1 MNLPAKRVIVR
12 SPMFYGRVV
21 DTLTY
26 KQMVG
31 RAGRKGVDT
40 SGKLFPSFQAKNTNG
55 FFLIMEEFDNRNE
68 ILMH

>member
-1 MNLPAKRVIVR
+1 
-12 SPMFYGRVV
+12 MFFGKII

-40 SGKLFPSFQAKNTNG
+40 SGKYINMLVSNKDYLFMMFMM
-55 FFLIMEEFDNRNE
+55 FF
-68 ILMH
+68 

>member
-1 MNLPAKRVIVR
+1 MIVR
-12 SPMFYGRVV
+12 SPMFYGRVI

-40 SGKLFPSFQAKNTNG
+40 SGKLFPSFQAKNTNV
-55 FFLIMEEFDNRNE
+55 FLIVEEFDNRNE
-68 ILMH
+68 IVMQ